1 MPSLKPAFD
10 HVSGCSMI
18 LLMLWAIAILD
29 DAESAETDRLRRI
42 DRHRKLELLRKG
54 VTPRPF

>member
-1 MPSLKPAFD
+1 MPSIKPAFD

-29 DAESAETDRLRRI
+29 DAERAETDRRRRI
-42 DRHRKLELLRKG
+42 DRRRKLELLRKG